1 MSLHTIPAT
10 AIAPASPK
18 ARPQRPLKGVRII
31 SLALNLPGPAAL
43 RRLADMGAR
52 CLKVN
57 PPAGDAMQAYTPL
70 GYGMLHQGIQEIT
83 LNLKALRGQAALAKR
98 LARCDVLLTSFRP
111 SALAKL
117 GLDWKALRRAHP
129 HLSLVQ
135 IVGAPGPQAEV
146 PGHDLTYQ
154 AEVGLVPGM
163 ALPASLFADMGGALM
178 ASEAVLQAVLMQK
191 NTGKGSLHEVAL
203 SQAAAWLALPRD
215 WKMTTPEGAVGG
227 AHAGYRLY
235 ACQDGRVAVA
245 ALEPHFAQRLCEAA
259 GVALGHP
266 VKDMFKPE
274 VHQAVAA
281 WLAGMSRRR
290 LDSLARSKDIPLH
303 TLA

>member
-1 MSLHTIPAT
+1 MNSTPT
-10 AIAPASPK
+10 ASK
-18 ARPQRPLKGVRII
+18 TRPPRPLKGVRII

-57 PPAGDAMQAYTPL
+57 PPTGDAMQAYTPQ
-70 GYGMLHQGIQEIT
+70 GYGLLHLGIQELT
-83 LNLKALRGQAALAKR
+83 LDLKALRGQAALAKR

-135 IVGAPGPQAEV
+135 IVGAPGPLAEV

-178 ASEAVLQAVLMQK
+178 ASEAVLQAVLLQK

-203 SQAAAWLALPRD
+203 SDAAAWLALPRD
-215 WKMTTPEGAVGG
+215 WKMTTPDGAVGG

>member
-1 MSLHTIPAT
+1 MNSTPA
-10 AIAPASPK
+10 ASKP
-18 ARPQRPLKGVRII
+18 RLPRPLKGVRII

-70 GYGMLHQGIQEIT
+70 GYSMLHQGIQELT
-83 LNLKALRGQAALAKR
+83 LDLKAPKGQAALANR
-98 LARCDVLLTSFRP
+98 LVSCDVLLTSFRP

-117 GLDWKALRRAHP
+117 GLDWKALRRTHP
-129 HLSLVQ
+129 QLSLVQ
-135 IVGAPGPQAEV
+135 IVGAPGPLAEV

-178 ASEAVLQAVLMQK
+178 ASEAVLQAVLLQK
-191 NTGKGSLHEVAL
+191 NTGKGSLYEVAL
-203 SQAAAWLALPRD
+203 SEAAAWLALPRD

-259 GVALGHP
+259 GVALAHP

-274 VHQAVAA
+274 VHQA
-281 WLAGMSRRR
+281 LADWMAGLSRRR
-290 LDSLARSKDIPLH
+290 LNRLARRQDIPLH